1 MKACDLLK
9 YVAFGLMTTQAFA
22 DAGHGGKFAFGSPGR
37 ESEVARTVNVQAA
50 DTMRFD
56 PSKLRIKQGETIK
69 FVISNVGRVKHEFTL
84 GDRATQRAHATMMK
98 KMPHM
103 KHEDDAATVSLDAG
117 ETKTLIWKFDKRP
130 AAPIEIACH
139 EPGHYEAGMKIAVVL
154 SR

>member
-1 MKACDLLK
+1 MKTRETIIGLLACSLGAS
-9 YVAFGLMTTQAFA
+9 VALADENHSWTFGTP
-22 DAGHGGKFAFGSPGR
+22 GKDG
-37 ESEVARTVNVQAA
+37 EVARTVSVQAA

-56 PSKLRIKQGETIK
+56 PPKLQIKQGETIK
-69 FVISNVGRVKHEFTL
+69 FVVTNSGRIKHEFAL
-84 GDRATQRAHATMMK
+84 GDRAKQRAHATMMK

-103 KHEDDAATVSLDAG
+103 KHEDDAATVSLDPG